1 MEIILIGFL
10 TGLVGSL
17 HCVGMCGPLAI
28 AVPAVKNNL
37 FLSKFFY
44 NSGRVFTYTLMGI
57 CAGLIGERIYLD
69 KFQSYFSI
77 ISGIILL
84 AGLVLYL
91 NQKRLLKIKFFKEF
105 LGFLKNEITR
115 FFKIKTYKSVF
126 ITGILNGLLPCGM
139 IYIALSGAVIT
150 GNSISGMFY
159 MIFFGLGTLPL
170 MMGFSVYGVKIKNL
184 IGRRI
189 NYISPALITIVA
201 ILLLL
206 RGLNLGIPVISPEV
220 KKNIKT
226 EILICE

>member
-10 TGLVGSL
+10 TGLAGSL

-28 AVPAVKNNL
+28 AVPAVNNNL

-44 NSGRVFTYTLMGI
+44 NSGRVFTYTLMGL

-91 NQKRLLKIKFFKEF
+91 NQKRLLQIKFLSEF
-105 LGFLKNEITR
+105 LGFLKNEIAI
-115 FFKIKTYKSVF
+115 FFKIKTYKSVL

-159 MIFFGLGTLPL
+159 MMFFGLGTFPL
-170 MMGFSVYGVKIKNL
+170 MMGISVYGVKIKNF
-184 IGRRI
+184 IGRKI

-220 KKNIKT
+220 KKNNNT

>member
-1 MEIILIGFL
+1 M
-10 TGLVGSL
+10 
-17 HCVGMCGPLAI
+17 
-28 AVPAVKNNL
+28 
-37 FLSKFFY
+37 
-44 NSGRVFTYTLMGI
+44 
-57 CAGLIGERIYLD
+57 
-69 KFQSYFSI
+69 
-77 ISGIILL
+77 
-84 AGLVLYL
+84 GLVLYL
-91 NQKRLLKIKFFKEF
+91 NQTRLLQIKFFKKF

-159 MIFFGLGTLPL
+159 MMFFGLGTLPL
-170 MMGFSVYGVKIKNL
+170 MMGISVYGVKIKNFM
-184 IGRRI
+184 GKKI

-220 KKNIKT
+220 KKNINT

>member
-10 TGLVGSL
+10 TGLAGSL

-28 AVPAVKNNL
+28 AVPAVNNNL
-37 FLSKFFY
+37 FLSKLFY
-44 NSGRVFTYTLMGI
+44 NTGRVFTYTLMGL

-84 AGLVLYL
+84 GGLILYL
-91 NQKRLLKIKFFKEF
+91 NQTRLLQIKFFNEF

-150 GNSISGMFY
+150 GDSISGMFY
-159 MIFFGLGTLPL
+159 MMFFGLGTLPL
-170 MMGFSVYGVKIKNL
+170 MMGISVYGVKIKNF
-184 IGRRI
+184 IGRKI

-220 KKNIKT
+220 KKNINT

>member
-10 TGLVGSL
+10 TGLAGSL

-44 NSGRVFTYTLMGI
+44 NSGRVFTYTLMGL
-57 CAGLIGERIYLD
+57 CAGLIGEWIYLD

-84 AGLVLYL
+84 VGLVLYL
-91 NQKRLLKIKFFKEF
+91 NQTRLLQIKFFKKF

-159 MIFFGLGTLPL
+159 MMFFGLGTLPL
-170 MMGFSVYGVKIKNL
+170 MMGISVYGVKIKNFM
-184 IGRRI
+184 GKKI

-220 KKNIKT
+220 KKNINT